1 MIQALRNFLTRRT
14 FAYKIRNKAMNMFSS
29 FENFQRIRK
38 QAEEN
43 RVAEGRNHEV
53 LYFHKVDDPYSHL
66 TVHYI
71 DKFKEAYDVE
81 FKPILVG
88 EENPA
93 ALHEPSLYTD
103 YCLEDAKRIAPF
115 YDVNFPGNSY
125 PEKYLVNKGQG

>member
-93 ALHEPSLYTD
+93 ALHEPSL
-103 YCLEDAKRIAPF
+103 
-115 YDVNFPGNSY
+115 
-125 PEKYLVNKGQG
+125 

>member
-93 ALHEPSLYTD
+93 ALHEPLYIPITVWKMQKE
-103 YCLEDAKRIAPF
+103 LRLFTMLIFQEIVTPRNI
-115 YDVNFPGNSY
+115 
-125 PEKYLVNKGQG
+125 